1 MKRKEKEEIIRFR
14 KYVEDRVNR
23 FAKDQR
29 HFIEFQPLER
39 LHRTIIHEV
48 ADIAGMMGFSFGVD
62 GMDRYTV
69 IYKKEFSPTEDEL
82 AARRNGEA
90 WNEETAKKYAQER
103 KLRKQC
109 DSQEVSNKTVE
120 KIVPSSNY
128 KDKYV
133 HLIGQESA
141 LEAAR
146 KTQTNEKYG
155 FVPTKNK
162 KDTRSIEQTMADIQ
176 AKKRIKLELEQ
187 QNAATNET
195 TES

>member
-1 MKRKEKEEIIRFR
+1 
-14 KYVEDRVNR
+14 
-23 FAKDQR
+23 
-29 HFIEFQPLER
+29 
-39 LHRTIIHEV
+39 
-48 ADIAGMMGFSFGVD
+48 MMCYSFGVD
-62 GMDRYTV
+62 GVDRYTV
-69 IYKKEFSPTEDEL
+69 IYKKEFAPTEDEL

-90 WNEETAKKYAQER
+90 WNEETAKKYAEER

-109 DSQEVSNKTVE
+109 DSLKQDKSAE

-128 KDKYV
+128 RDKYV

-162 KDTRSIEQTMADIQ
+162 NDRRTVEQTMADIQ
-176 AKKRIKLELEQ
+176 AKKRIKLEQQLELEQ
-187 QNAATNET
+187 QNANATND
-195 TES
+195 SL